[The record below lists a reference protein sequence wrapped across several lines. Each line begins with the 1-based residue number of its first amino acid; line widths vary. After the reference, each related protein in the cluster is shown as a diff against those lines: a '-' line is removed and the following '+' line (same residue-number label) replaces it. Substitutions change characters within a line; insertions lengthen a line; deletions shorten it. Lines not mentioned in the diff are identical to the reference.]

1 MLNRSFLALA
11 GFGWLAC
18 SAQQFNIRND
28 FQGFGQPEVTWG
40 IEELGGQLLIYS
52 GNADTTNTGWR
63 TGFTR
68 LTLDGA
74 VLSEF
79 SFGSVDISYYPGWS
93 NTIDARE
100 GLGIGACGSLDS
112 STMDRAVVWRFNS
125 TGDSLWAVR
134 LFEQEG
140 YESLGYAA
148 HWVGD
153 TAIAAVGMAVIP
165 GSYAQVFLALLDTTG
180 EVLWTR
186 FYGGP
191 NDDYG
196 RSIDIAPEG
205 SIYVGGDTRSYSGPD
220 ADDLLMKLDLDGDLL
235 WMVTPGTSYDEASA
249 RVCATQ
255 DNGVVY
261 VGASTEYMVG
271 TLPYSRLLAR
281 RYSPSGSL
289 LWTKKYG
296 PVRNVHELWSVKAL
310 PTGDFI
316 SCGTLMG
323 PEYPHG
329 CLLKFNADGDSLWMR
344 SYTHPSTD
352 TTWSDW
358 HDLRDVIATTNGGF
372 AACGYLLSLGQDS
385 WVIKVDSFGCLVPG
399 CQQFDNIAEQGIDLN
414 ILAYPN
420 PTQGRL
426 FLSFRSAR
434 SPQGEFTLLNSAG
447 QVVKRFQPGGA
458 SVEIDYDIGHHPSG
472 MYLLRYEEQ
481 GVVRWSQKVIKE

>member
-1 MLNRSFLALA
+1 MLNRSLLALA

-79 SFGSVDISYYPGWS
+79 SFGSIDISYYPGWS

-100 GLGIGACGSLDS
+100 GLGIVACGSLDS

-165 GSYAQVFLALLDTTG
+165 GSFAQVFLALLDTTG

-186 FYGGP
+186 FYGGA

-196 RSIDIAPEG
+196 RSIDIAPDG
-205 SIYVGGDTRSYSGPD
+205 SIYIGGDTRSYPGPD
-220 ADDLLMKLDLDGDLL
+220 MDDYVLKTDAQGNYL
-235 WMVTPGTSYDEASA
+235 WHSSPGTSYDDASA
-249 RVCATQ
+249 RVCATS
-255 DNGVVY
+255 DGGVVY
-261 VGASTEYMVG
+261 VGAYIDYEVG
-271 TLPYSRLLAR
+271 SSSYSRLYAR
-281 RYSPSGSL
+281 RYAPDGGL
-289 LWTKKYG
+289 AWERKYG
-296 PVRNVHELWSVKAL
+296 PTLFVQELKSVKRVGA
-310 PTGDFI
+310 DAFI
-316 SCGTLMG
+316 ASGNVRG
-323 PEYPHG
+323 EEYPHG
-329 CLLKFNADGDSLWMR
+329 VLLKFDGNGDSLRMR

-358 HDLRDVIATTNGGF
+358 NDLVDVIPTNDGGF
-372 AACGYLLSLGQDS
+372 ASCGYVLSYGQDS

-420 PTQGRL
+420 PTQGHL